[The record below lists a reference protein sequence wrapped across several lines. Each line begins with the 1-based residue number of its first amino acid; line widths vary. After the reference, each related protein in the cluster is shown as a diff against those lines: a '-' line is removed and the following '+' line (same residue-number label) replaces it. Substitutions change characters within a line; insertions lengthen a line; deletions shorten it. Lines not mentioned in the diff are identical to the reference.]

1 MENHQKFTQYLDSQK
16 VNHTAQE
23 LMSTMSEV
31 QEIFLYLQS
40 HTNLS
45 LIRCLGFAEQHL
57 QEKEGKNL
65 LHLLKP
71 ISDEYP
77 DLKILPI
84 YLSGVNHF
92 NRHFPAAA
100 LRDYIKAKAA
110 VLEQQDFSQ
119 PENRVFLK
127 VQAIDWEKISA
138 FLEDHYFLLSLWN
151 KIKAHHPEIL
161 AWVKDF
167 TAEVTNNLHNYLRAE
182 EASALDCLIG
192 KSKGNN
198 GINIRMTASLK
209 EALKQP
215 IVESFDRLKE
225 LTLQDECNMADF
237 EPLLPVI
244 KAAMDKVNFKKLPFK
259 KVMLQ
264 KLLEFIQVK
273 EGDESIQFLILH
285 DMLKVLYPY
294 KFTSDATFSEEGPI
308 FNQHGNMDGE
318 VRRKKIRE
326 VKMIMDIPI
335 NG

>member
-1 MENHQKFTQYLDSQK
+1 MDNYQKFNQYIAPEK
-16 VNHTAQE
+16 VNQTAQE
-23 LMSTMSEV
+23 LLSTMSEV

-45 LIRCLGFAEQHL
+45 IIRCLSVAEQHL

-65 LHLLKP
+65 LHFLKP

-77 DLKILPI
+77 ELKILPI
-84 YLSGVNHF
+84 YLSAVNHF

-100 LRDYIKAKAA
+100 LGDYIKAKAA
-110 VLEQQDFSQ
+110 VLGQQDFSR

-127 VQAIDWEKISA
+127 VQAIDWGKIFA

-151 KIKAHHPEIL
+151 FIKVNHPDMIAL
-161 AWVKDF
+161 IKDF
-167 TAEVTNNLHNYLRAE
+167 TAEVTNNLHNYLGAE

-192 KSKGNN
+192 KSKDNN
-198 GINIRMTASLK
+198 GINIRMTASVK

-225 LTLQDECNMADF
+225 LALQDECSMADF
-237 EPLLPVI
+237 EPLLLEM
-244 KAAMDKVNFKKLPFK
+244 KAAMDKVNFNKLSIK

-264 KLLEFIQVK
+264 KLLEYIKVDK
-273 EGDESIQFLILH
+273 GDESIKFLVLH
-285 DMLKVLYPY
+285 DLLKLVYPY
-294 KFTSDATFSEEGPI
+294 KFTSDATFLEEGPI

-318 VRRKKIRE
+318 VRRKRIRE

-335 NG
+335 NR